1 MSFPQ
6 HSNERTTRFE
16 EGYEGVSSFSTFPP
30 SYSPRDLDYY
40 SSFESSSSQP
50 SNRSAPIPV
59 PHATSQSIRPQRSPK
74 FSNPLQSCAA
84 SSSYN
89 FYDASYPSAPE
100 GYTLPRYDPTPHHFQ
115 ETFHNLRSFPGSRNV
130 APRQHLEV
138 SNSAHHIH
146 QNHAFRY
153 SPPLREAKQTQDERT
168 SCPYCLKVLW
178 ARGLQVHIAVCERA
192 REALPP
198 RTRTLSGQ
206 SRANPDISQD
216 QAGCDRGRKRFP
228 RRSAAAELNSASES
242 TQPRRQICDLPG
254 PTLNARPRAKPPSP
268 KYLRHLP

>member
-6 HSNERTTRFE
+6 HSYGRTTRFE
-16 EGYEGVSSFSTFPP
+16 ERYEGVSSFSTFPP
-30 SYSPRDLDYY
+30 SYSTRDLD
-40 SSFESSSSQP
+40 FHTNFGSSSSQP

-74 FSNPLQSCAA
+74 FSSPFQSYAA
-84 SSSYN
+84 SSSYIS
-89 FYDASYPSAPE
+89 YDASLPSAPE
-100 GYTLPRYDPTPHHFQ
+100 GYTLPRYEPTPHHFQ
-115 ETFHNLRSFPGSRNV
+115 ETFRDSRTFPGSGDV
-130 APRQHLEV
+130 VPRQRLEG
-138 SNSAHHIH
+138 SNNEHHTH
-146 QNHAFRY
+146 QKHAFRY
-153 SPPLREAKQTQDERT
+153 SPPLRQSKREQDERT

-254 PTLNARPRAKPPSP
+254 PTLSTRPRVKPPSP

>member
-6 HSNERTTRFE
+6 HSNERATRFE
-16 EGYEGVSSFSTFPP
+16 EGYEGVGSFSTFPP
-30 SYSPRDLDYY
+30 SYSPRGHDYH
-40 SSFESSSSQP
+40 SNCESSSSQP
-50 SNRSAPIPV
+50 STRSAPIPV
-59 PHATSQSIRPQRSPK
+59 PHAANQSIRPEFSPNSSSH
-74 FSNPLQSCAA
+74 FQSYAA
-84 SSSYN
+84 SSSYYFCN
-89 FYDASYPSAPE
+89 AAFPTAPE

-115 ETFHNLRSFPGSRNV
+115 ETFHYPRTFPGSGDA
-130 APRQHLEV
+130 APRQQLEG
-138 SNSAHHIH
+138 SNNAHHTH

-153 SPPLREAKQTQDERT
+153 SPPLRQAKQTQDERT

-228 RRSAAAELNSASES
+228 RRSTAAELNSASES

-254 PTLNARPRAKPPSP
+254 PTLSTRPRVKPPSP

>member
-6 HSNERTTRFE
+6 HSNGHTTRFE

-30 SYSPRDLDYY
+30 SYSPHDLDYH
-40 SSFESSSSQP
+40 SDFASSSSQP
-50 SNRSAPIPV
+50 STRSAPIPV
-59 PHATSQSIRPQRSPK
+59 PHAISQSIRPQRSPK
-74 FSNPLQSCAA
+74 FSSDLQPCAA

-89 FYDASYPSAPE
+89 FYDASFPSAPE
-100 GYTLPRYDPTPHHFQ
+100 GYALPRYDPTPHHFQ
-115 ETFHNLRSFPGSRNV
+115 QTFHDSRTFPGSGD
-130 APRQHLEV
+130 AASRQHLEG
-138 SNSAHHIH
+138 SNNTHHTH

-153 SPPLREAKQTQDERT
+153 SPPLRQSKREQDERT

-178 ARGLQVHIAVCERA
+178 VRGLQVHIAVCERA

-216 QAGCDRGRKRFP
+216 QAERDRGRKRFP
-228 RRSAAAELNSASES
+228 RRSAAAESNITPES
-242 TQPRRQICDLPG
+242 TQPRHQLYAMPSPTTRQ
-254 PTLNARPRAKPPSP
+254 RVKPPSP